1 VVDVEREDVVLRVR
15 EVTDGAMADVVVDV
29 TANATRPVIDA
40 IDLVRP
46 GGTIVLGGLKGT
58 EVPAYPTDKLVLRGI
73 TVIGARGV
81 TAPAY
86 REALDLIAADRVPIE
101 RLRTH
106 VFPLA
111 EAERAIQVL
120 AGEIPGE
127 DAINVVIQPAT
138 TT

>member
-1 VVDVEREDVVLRVR
+1 VVDAL
-15 EVTDGAMADVVVDV
+15 
-29 TANATRPVIDA
+29 
-40 IDLVRP
+40 DLVRA
-46 GGTIVLGGLKGT
+46 GGTIVLGGLKGVD
-58 EVPAYPTDKLVLRGI
+58 VPAFPSDKVVLRGI

-86 REALDLIAADRVPIE
+86 REALDLIAADRLPLE

-111 EAERAIQVL
+111 EAERAIQTL

-127 DAINVVIQPAT
+127 HAINVVIAP
-138 TT
+138 